1 MAQLLVPVAT
11 VESSSYSIGQAV
23 FIRTD
28 VPDYAEE
35 TVPFKTL
42 QELVEVCSQA
52 RPNLILEKIVV
63 YSMCKGEPV
72 ALTLGFVSSSKGSRP
87 GSLEAVSEE

>member
-1 MAQLLVPVAT
+1 METPN
-11 VESSSYSIGQAV
+11 YSIGQAV
-23 FIRTD
+23 FVRTD

-35 TVPFKTL
+35 TVSFKNL
-42 QELVEVCSQA
+42 AEMVEICSSP

-63 YSMCKGEPV
+63 FSMVKNEPV

-87 GSLEAVSEE
+87 GNLEAVEG

>member
-1 MAQLLVPVAT
+1 VLLCAIAVMEA
-11 VESSSYSIGQAV
+11 SSYSIGQAV

-35 TVPFKTL
+35 TVPFRSL
-42 QELVEVCSQA
+42 QELVEVCSQP

-63 YSMCKGEPV
+63 YSLSNGEPV

-87 GSLEAVSEE
+87 GSLEAVAGE